1 MEQFIMNTRIYM
13 GAGSLEKIRDLEIR
27 EVDGDTGTVKLVRKT
42 YQDLGMDIATEC
54 EPVKTL
60 KIMACAEPLRHDV
73 SYPQVEGDEKE
84 SFIWF
89 NNNKIND
96 DSKKQQ
102 PAF

>member
-1 MEQFIMNTRIYM
+1 MDEVCAHKVGRGKSYGLGSVRI
-13 GAGSLEKIRDLEIR
+13 KICDLEIR

-42 YQDLGMDIATEC
+42 YKDLGMDIATEC

-60 KIMACAEPLRHDV
+60 KIMACVEPLRHDV

-89 NNNKIND
+89 KNNKIN
-96 DSKKQQ
+96 
-102 PAF
+102 